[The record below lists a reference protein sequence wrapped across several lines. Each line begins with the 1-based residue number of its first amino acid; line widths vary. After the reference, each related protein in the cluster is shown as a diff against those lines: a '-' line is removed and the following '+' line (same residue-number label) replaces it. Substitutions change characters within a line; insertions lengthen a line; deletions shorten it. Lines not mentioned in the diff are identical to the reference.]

1 MGAIYKV
8 FGTPAKFPKPTKNRV
23 FLRFANCSPIC
34 GTFLNKLLSMQD
46 IMSEDIIDVSSKQMN
61 GELESKVE
69 ESETDTARL
78 LRALNSGIDVQSEDP
93 LAHDLKNI
101 LTVICGSAE
110 LACHEKTK
118 VTELC
123 GVIEKEAHRALSLIR
138 LYAEKTAYPGA
149 KAQINHNFGNALT
162 SITGFAML
170 GKGTPEK
177 FAEYCTQIIDGAYR
191 IDKYAV
197 ELYEFARTCLPAEK
211 TIVNVVLAVEAALN
225 SVNDPKVN
233 KSRHY
238 RVESPFV
245 FICNHKLLLVYRNL
259 LRNSV
264 EAGAKNIKIRM
275 YQRNGLVRTSIQDDG
290 EGIEAE
296 NLDEIFKPF
305 YSTKFNNL
313 GLGLATSKR
322 VVEKYGGRI
331 LVESQPWKGSTFTV
345 ELPAA
350 K

>member
-1 MGAIYKV
+1 MDEG
-8 FGTPAKFPKPTKNRV
+8 
-23 FLRFANCSPIC
+23 
-34 GTFLNKLLSMQD
+34 
-46 IMSEDIIDVSSKQMN
+46 
-61 GELESKVE
+61 LEAKVE
-69 ESETDTARL
+69 DSETDTARL
-78 LRALNSGIDVQSEDP
+78 LRTLNSGIDVQSEDP

-110 LACHEKTK
+110 LACHEKTR

-123 GVIEKEAHRALSLIR
+123 EVIEKEAHRALSLIR

-149 KAQINHNFGNALT
+149 KEQISHNFGNALT

-170 GKGTPEK
+170 GKDNPAK
-177 FAEYCTQIIDGAYR
+177 FAEYCTRITDGAHR
-191 IDKYAV
+191 IDKHAQD
-197 ELYEFARTCLPAEK
+197 LYEFARTCLPAEK
-211 TIVNVVLAVEAALN
+211 TIVNLILAVEAALN

-233 KSRHY
+233 KSRNY

-245 FICNHKLLLVYRNL
+245 FICDHRLLLVYRNL

-275 YQRNGLVRTSIQDDG
+275 YQRNGLVRTSIRDDG
-290 EGIEAE
+290 EGIESE
-296 NLDEIFKPF
+296 NLDNIFKPF

-322 VVEKYGGRI
+322 IIEKYGGRI
-331 LVESQPWKGSTFTV
+331 IVESQVKRGATFTV
-345 ELPAA
+345 ELPAYE
-350 K
+350 KKDS

>member
-1 MGAIYKV
+1 
-8 FGTPAKFPKPTKNRV
+8 
-23 FLRFANCSPIC
+23 
-34 GTFLNKLLSMQD
+34 
-46 IMSEDIIDVSSKQMN
+46 MSEDLTEALSKQMN
-61 GELESKVE
+61 GELEGKIE

-78 LRALNSGIDVQSEDP
+78 LRALNSQGGNMLSEDP

-110 LACHEKTK
+110 LACHEKTR
-118 VTELC
+118 VAELC
-123 GVIEKEAHRALSLIR
+123 EVIEKEARRALSLIR

-149 KAQINHNFGNALT
+149 KAQISHNFGNALT
-162 SITGFAML
+162 AITGFAAL
-170 GKGTPEK
+170 GKMTPEK
-177 FAEYCTQIIDGAYR
+177 FAEYSTHIINGVHS
-191 IDKYAV
+191 IDKYTI

-211 TIVNVVLAVEAALN
+211 TRVNLVLAVETALN

-233 KSRHY
+233 KSRNY

-245 FICNHKLLLVYRNL
+245 FICDHKLLLVYRNL

-290 EGIEAE
+290 EGIDAE
-296 NLDEIFKPF
+296 NLDKIFKPF
-305 YSTKFNNL
+305 YSTKFQNL

-322 VVEKYGGRI
+322 VVDKYGGRI
-331 LVESQPWKGSTFTV
+331 LVESQPGKGSIFTV
-345 ELPAA
+345 ELPAYE
-350 K
+350 KKDS